1 MENFLVEWEPRGGGR
16 WDEGKKDKEKGEQ
29 TKICK
34 YYNSVNIY
42 SLAL

>member
-29 TKICK
+29 RLK
-34 YYNSVNIY
+34 SVNIIIQ
-42 SLAL
+42 SIFIL